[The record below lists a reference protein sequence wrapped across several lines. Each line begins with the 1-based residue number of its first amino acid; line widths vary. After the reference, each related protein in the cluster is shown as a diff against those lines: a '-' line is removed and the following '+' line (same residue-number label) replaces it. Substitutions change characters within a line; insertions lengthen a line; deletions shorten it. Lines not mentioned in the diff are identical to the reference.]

1 MNDDLLVEFGLVD
14 NDNDAVHDNQNT
26 PFGAGDGIVADN
38 DGAVDTRAGASTTVH
53 TYIYLKYWGKWE
65 ILSSLS
71 QYHS

>member
-1 MNDDLLVEFGLVD
+1 MILVAVPDICYDFRHIMNDDLLVEFGLVD

-53 TYIYLKYWGKWE
+53 IS
-65 ILSSLS
+65 I
-71 QYHS
+71 

>member
-53 TYIYLKYWGKWE
+53 ITI
-65 ILSSLS
+65 
-71 QYHS
+71 